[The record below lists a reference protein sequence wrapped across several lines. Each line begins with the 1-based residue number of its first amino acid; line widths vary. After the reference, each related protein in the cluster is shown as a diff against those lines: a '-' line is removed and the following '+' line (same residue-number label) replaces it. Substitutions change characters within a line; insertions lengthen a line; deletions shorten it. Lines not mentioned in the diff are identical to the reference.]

1 MRCAEKP
8 ATLFF
13 MMRTKAY
20 SIPPSGHNRTV
31 EQFLRRQ
38 GLSHALL
45 VQLKRY
51 PDGLLRNGEPVFTN
65 ARLSVGDTLQINL
78 RETHTATALIP
89 VSLPLS
95 IIYEDEDLWV
105 IDKPAG
111 MPVHPSHG
119 NRENALANALAALY
133 ALRGEPFVFRA
144 IGRLDK
150 NTSGLMLVAK
160 NGLSGCLL
168 SAMAVNRRI
177 PREYLAVCK
186 GKLPPAGTIDAPI
199 ARVAGSALRR
209 EVRADGDRAVT
220 HFERLAFHDG
230 LSLARV
236 WLETG
241 RTHQI
246 RVHMAHIGHPLPG
259 DFLYC
264 PDFSRFTRHTLHS
277 ARLCF
282 QHPLTGEQLAF
293 AAPLPAELRAS
304 ALTDAL
310 TSGK

>member
-1 MRCAEKP
+1 
-8 ATLFF
+8 
-13 MMRTKAY
+13 MMRTKTY
-20 SIPPSGHNRTV
+20 TIPPSGHDRTV
-31 EQFLRRQ
+31 GQFLRRQ

-78 RETHTATALIP
+78 RETHTTLVP
-89 VSLPLS
+89 VSLPLR
-95 IIYEDEDLWV
+95 IIYEDEDLFI

-133 ALRGEPFVFRA
+133 AQRGEPFVFRA

-177 PREYLAVCK
+177 SREYLAVCK

-209 EVRADGDRAVT
+209 EVRAGGDRAVT

-264 PDFSRFTRHTLHS
+264 PDFSRFTRHALHS
-277 ARLCF
+277 ARLRF
-282 QHPLTGEQLAF
+282 PHPLTGELLTF
-293 AAPLPAELRAS
+293 ASPLPAEFRAC
-304 ALTDAL
+304 AFTETL